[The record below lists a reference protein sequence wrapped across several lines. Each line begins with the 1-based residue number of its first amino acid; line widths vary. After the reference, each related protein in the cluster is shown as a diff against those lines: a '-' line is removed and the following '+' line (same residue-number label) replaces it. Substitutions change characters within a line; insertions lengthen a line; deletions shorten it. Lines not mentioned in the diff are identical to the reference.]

1 MLNYNQALPKDTLI
15 QDLQM
20 KEVKP
25 IMKLIVR
32 GKKREFI
39 SAVGKSLNNFFSGK
53 A

>member
-1 MLNYNQALPKDTLI
+1 MLNYNSAISKEILM

-20 KEVKP
+20 KEINP

-39 SAVGKSLNNFFSGK
+39 SAVGKCLNIL
-53 A
+53 

>member
-1 MLNYNQALPKDTLI
+1 MLNYNQALPKHTLL

-32 GKKREFI
+32 GKKGNLFLLLVR
-39 SAVGKSLNNFFSGK
+39 L
-53 A
+53 

>member
-1 MLNYNQALPKDTLI
+1 MLNYNQALPKNTLL

-39 SAVGKSLNNFFSGK
+39 SAVGKTLNILLPFL
-53 A
+53 